1 MRTSVRALVAVLLFA
16 ALTGLVYPAVM
27 TGIAQV
33 TFHHKA
39 EGSLVTV
46 NGRTV
51 GSSLIGQDWN
61 GPQWFYGRPSAV
73 KYDASTSGGSNQGPT
88 SAQLAD
94 DIQKRAQAIV
104 ALEGPYVP
112 GLTIASIPV
121 ELLTASGS
129 GLDPDI
135 SVAGADLQ
143 APRIAAARGL
153 QPQQVIDLIRAHT
166 QAATLGFLGEKRV
179 NVLDLNLALQRLG
192 S

>member
-121 ELLTASGS
+121 ELLTASG
-129 GLDPDI
+129 
-135 SVAGADLQ
+135 
-143 APRIAAARGL
+143 
-153 QPQQVIDLIRAHT
+153 
-166 QAATLGFLGEKRV
+166 
-179 NVLDLNLALQRLG
+179 
-192 S
+192 

>member
-166 QAATLGFLGEKRV
+166 QATTLGFLGEKRV
-179 NVLDLNLALQRLG
+179 NVLELNLALQRLG

>member
-179 NVLDLNLALQRLG
+179 NVLELNLALQRLG